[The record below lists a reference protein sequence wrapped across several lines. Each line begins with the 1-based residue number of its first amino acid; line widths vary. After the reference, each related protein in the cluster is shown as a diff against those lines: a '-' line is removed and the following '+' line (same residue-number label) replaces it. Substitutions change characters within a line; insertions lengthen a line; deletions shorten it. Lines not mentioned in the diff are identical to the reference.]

1 MYYLNMIRM
10 KTKFLLASC
19 VLAAAVAGCQ
29 NEEFE
34 AVNVGGQAASDLV
47 EVGDNFMIS
56 GVGAVAP
63 GTRTQWVEGTNAQGK
78 KVLMSYFTPVIP
90 MTGSGAATNTTLG
103 STAVIA
109 PTIGACALVGGNV
122 YSNYEFYHYGW
133 LATGQNS
140 ADFSDCPGAD
150 GLYDLANGWLYD
162 DLTTGVSASSSED
175 VDAVI
180 SWSGNPA
187 TMTVKLTGNAKSYN
201 NESYAVPADVNL
213 NSGIYKTENKAMFK
227 GDYVLYYPYNDQFT
241 EGMIPATSEVAFD
254 DVEKADLGSL
264 DVAENTF
271 RYAYAPDMVGGT
283 TAASFEFKNL
293 SGIVK
298 ITVKSA
304 NNQDL
309 ANDISKLMLY
319 SEKDGFLTKV
329 YLDPS
334 AIAAGKEGTE
344 IYASGNKETNK
355 TILVN
360 MASGSE
366 LNNGDAVYISALP
379 TAVSDLVVYAYDATG
394 KQWAACEVGDFEIKA
409 GTGVPLTVT
418 YDDDDFEDKYLA
430 VDTESLIEAIKNAK
444 ANATVQKPAT
454 VEVLGNIT
462 LDKAQRT
469 DATTS
474 NGRYDIP
481 PYVTI
486 TGDKLIVPEDVTMV
500 IYQNAAVESA
510 IDVEG
515 QPCCTGTH
523 AGNLWVRNGGIIAG
537 TVNVKAGYEGKEDA
551 VLNFLSQPSAV
562 ANGASQ
568 IAAEAEVNVE
578 GTVSFSGATDIRG
591 TLNIAEDATATVGT
605 ASAAADVNV
614 RGGKVSNDGTFEVLN
629 GKFAVVGA
637 QGNSYTAAD
646 GENFTNNGK
655 FIDNVGTT
663 VGGATQYM
671 TMGAEAQY
679 ICKVDDQARLNEA
692 YEKKEACNLI
702 QIISALT
709 PVTNGYDF
717 TAVKQH
723 KGKDVDVEVAA
734 ADVRFDPSKEVT
746 IGNLS
751 VTSGSLTLKVTQS
764 TTDPETNVTTYAYF
778 HVNGDINIAGGF
790 KTAQNVIGMT
800 ADNLTVLENGNAVF
814 GKRTNV
820 NGTTLAVDQ
829 TIAVLKGGVFTITDA
844 TSANAAYITCKEI
857 VDNGTFNGY
866 PNVIE

>member
-1 MYYLNMIRM
+1 M

-187 TMTVKLTGNAKSYN
+187 TMTVNLTGNAKSYN

-283 TAASFEFKNL
+283 KAASFEFKNL

-298 ITVKSA
+298 ITVKAPQGGSL
-304 NNQDL
+304 NKT
-309 ANDISKLMLY
+309 ISKLMLY

-334 AIAAGKEGTE
+334 AIAAGKEGSE
-344 IYASGNKETNK
+344 IYANGNKETNK

-360 MASGSE
+360 MDATGLSD
-366 LNNGDAVYISALP
+366 GDEVYISALP
-379 TAVSDLVVYAYDATG
+379 TTISDLVVYAYDGANE
-394 KQWAACEVGDFEIKA
+394 QWAACEVGSFEIKA
-409 GTGVPLTVT
+409 GTGVGLEVT
-418 YDDDDFEDKYLA
+418 YDDDDFEDVYLA
-430 VDTESLIEAIKNAK
+430 VDDETLRQAITSIGTATEDN
-444 ANATVQKPAT
+444 PAT
-454 VEVLGNIT
+454 IRVIGDIT
-462 LDKAQRT
+462 L
-469 DATTS
+469 ATTVS
-474 NGRYDIP
+474 GGGSAEVVIP
-481 PYVTI
+481 SYVTVE
-486 TGDKLIVPEDVTMV
+486 GDKIIVPEDGMLSIDKYAT
-500 IYQNAAVESA
+500 IAS
-510 IDVEG
+510 DVEVQG
-515 QPCCTGTH
+515 QSCCGSSTNG
-523 AGNLWVRNGGIIAG
+523 GRMWVRTGATVTGNINVLAGYDEDKLAG
-537 TVNVKAGYEGKEDA
+537 TLTFSHISPSTPAEPALVAADA
-551 VLNFLSQPSAV
+551 VITSAGDV
-562 ANGASQ
+562 LFN
-568 IAAEAEVNVE
+568 
-578 GTVSFSGATDIRG
+578 TPTDIRG
-591 TLNIAEDATATVGT
+591 TLVIDEDATATVN
-605 ASAAADVNV
+605 ANNADVNV
-614 RGGKVSNDGTFEVLN
+614 KGGKIENNGTFEVEGQFAMLDAN
-629 GKFAVVGA
+629 G
-637 QGNSYTAAD
+637 QTEWAA
-646 GENFTNNGK
+646 GQNFTNNGT
-655 FIDNVGTT
+655 FIDHVGAT
-663 VGGATQYM
+663 VGGATQNMKQNGTYL
-671 TMGAEAQY
+671 
-679 ICKVDDQARLNEA
+679 CKVDSQHRLDIA
-692 YEKKEACNLI
+692 YTNKTACSVIEFINTT
-702 QIISALT
+702 ALS
-709 PVTNGYDF
+709 YDF
-717 TAVKQH
+717 NEVEKHGTPADDIDIIVSSTGVITTFVGTPTGTATSTT
-723 KGKDVDVEVAA
+723 A
-734 ADVRFDPSKEVT
+734 T
-746 IGNLS
+746 IGNLTVS
-751 VTSGSLTLKVTQS
+751 EGAQLAVAASLKLAV
-764 TTDPETNVTTYAYF
+764 A
-778 HVNGDINIAGGF
+778 GDIKVAGTMT
-790 KTAQNVIGMT
+790 TAANMVGMT
-800 ADNLTVLENGNAVF
+800 ANNMTIVENGSATF
-814 GKRTNV
+814 GERNNV
-820 NGTTLAVDQ
+820 TGTTLAVSN
-829 TIAVLKGGVFTITDA
+829 TIDVQQGGTLTLTGSV
-844 TSANAAYITCKEI
+844 S
-857 VDNGTFNGY
+857 NGTNALVTCTKLVEGGSFPNGK
-866 PNVIE
+866 PEVVAPAAN

>member
-63 GTRTQWVEGTNAQGK
+63 GTRTYWGEGTNAAGN
-78 KVLMSYFTPVIP
+78 KVLLNYFTPIIAGGNLVANTELGG
-90 MTGSGAATNTTLG
+90 TGVES
-103 STAVIA
+103 
-109 PTIGACALVGGNV
+109 PEIGACVLIGGSV
-122 YSNYEFYHYGW
+122 YSNYQFYHYGW
-133 LATGQNS
+133 LATGQEK
-140 ADFSDCPGAD
+140 ADFDICNPAKLD
-150 GLYDLANGWLYD
+150 NGWLYSE
-162 DLTTGVSASSSED
+162 LTTTMSTAGED
-175 VDAVI
+175 AAMER
-180 SWSGNPA
+180 GQFRLKG
-187 TMTVKLTGNAKSYN
+187 TAKTYN
-201 NESYAVPADVNL
+201 NESYAVSADDLNL
-213 NSGIYKTENKAMFK
+213 NSGIYKTENKAMFA
-227 GDYVLYYPYNDQFT
+227 GDYVLYYPYNEDFT
-241 EGMIPATSEVAFD
+241 EGMIPAISEVAFD

-298 ITVKSA
+298 ITVKGA
-304 NNQDL
+304 TDADL
-309 ANDISKLMLY
+309 ATPSIEKLMLY

-360 MASGSE
+360 METASNKLGK
-366 LNNGDAVYISALP
+366 DDVVYISALP
-379 TAVSDLVVYAYDATG
+379 TTVSDLVVYAYANN
-394 KQWAACEVGDFEIKA
+394 KWAECTIGTFEIKA
-409 GTGVPLTVT
+409 GTGVGLEVT
-418 YDDDDFEDKYLA
+418 YADDDFEDKYLA

-454 VEVLGNIT
+454 IEVLGNIT
-462 LDKAQRT
+462 LDKARKT
-469 DATTS
+469 DGTTN

-481 PYVTI
+481 ANVI
-486 TGDKLIVPEDVTMV
+486 INGDKIIVPEDVMMV
-500 IYQNAAVESA
+500 VNSSATIESA

-515 QPCCTGTH
+515 QSCCTGTTGGALYVQK
-523 AGNLWVRNGGIIAG
+523 AGVLAG
-537 TVNVKAGYEGKEDA
+537 TVNVKAGYEGKADA
-551 VLNFLSQPSAV
+551 VLVFNTYGTGTTASA
-562 ANGASQ
+562 
-568 IAAEAEVNVE
+568 IAATAEVNVE
-578 GTVSFSGATDIRG
+578 GTVTFENVTDIRG

-614 RGGKVSNDGTFEVLN
+614 RGGKVNNDGTFEVLN

-663 VGGATQYM
+663 VGGATQHM

-679 ICKVDDQARLNEA
+679 ICKVDDQARLDEA
-692 YEKKEACNLI
+692 YKQKKACNLI
-702 QIISALT
+702 QITAAIAGS
-709 PVTNGYDF
+709 GSSIDYYDF
-717 TAVKQH
+717 TAVEKH
-723 KGKDVDVEVAA
+723 AGKDVDVEVAA
-734 ADVRFDPSKEVT
+734 TGVKFQPSVEVT

-751 VTSGSLTLKVTQS
+751 VTSGDLTIKK
-764 TTDPETNVTTYAYF
+764 TTTTTNPLTGDITAYHYF
-778 HVNGDINIAGGF
+778 HVNGDINIAAKF
-790 KTAQNVIGMT
+790 ETAEDLIGMT
-800 ADNLTVLENGNAVF
+800 ADNLTVLENGEATF

-820 NGTTLAVDQ
+820 NDVTLAVDQ
-829 TIAVLKGGVFTITDA
+829 TIEVQKGGKFTITDA
-844 TSANAAYITCKEI
+844 TSANAALITCKEI

-866 PNVIE
+866 PNVIK